1 MLSLIAF
8 FAAQAAAAQAE
19 PAAEPVDETYADV
32 DPTGYLSP
40 RLIVVTATRT
50 EQRREEVGQAVTV
63 LTGGE
68 LELRQFPVVSDILAT
83 TPGITVTRNGGPGQ
97 PSAVRIRGAE
107 DAQTLVVIDGV
118 RVNDPTSPGG
128 AFDFGNLVA
137 DNIERIEVLRGPASV
152 PWGSQA
158 LGGVVNI
165 VNARPGGDP
174 QATLRGE
181 YGYKNQANVVG
192 NASGTFGSIA
202 ASLGGGW
209 YRDDGISTYKLGSER
224 DGYRQYAGNARV
236 EVAIAEGIS
245 LDLR

>member
-1 MLSLIAF
+1 MLSLIALM
-8 FAAQAAAAQAE
+8 AAQATPPVAAA
-19 PAAEPVDETYADV
+19 PANNEEIVFGDYRL
-32 DPTGYLSP
+32 DPHA
-40 RLIVVTATRT
+40 IVVTAART
-50 EQRREEVGQAVTV
+50 EQNRDQIGQAVTV
-63 LTGGE
+63 LASDDLQT
-68 LELRQFPVVSDILAT
+68 RQLPVISDILAT
-83 TPGITVTRNGGPGQ
+83 TPGVTVTRNGGPGQ

-128 AFDFGNLVA
+128 AFDFGNLIA

-165 VNARPGGDP
+165 VNARPGYDP

-192 NASGTFGSIA
+192 NASGTFGSVA

-236 EVAIAEGIS
+236 EVAIAEG
-245 LDLR
+245 